1 MIEGAREWLTA
12 AEAAAEQLPGFA
24 YSYQH
29 ICRLIQS
36 GEMASRPRKNALGR
50 TAREFHWTSLPPEA
64 RAEYARRYGA
74 HAEKALADKRARSVQ
89 KDLQAQARAQ
99 VIAAFAD
106 YRVVHQGTK
115 AHALKSFCKAFAK
128 RGLKLDDW
136 IYTCLGTLQ
145 PHHVPE
151 WLRKNRRAGT
161 LLDGRGRPSSSGL
174 FDRDLGLRNYAI
186 AAIAG
191 RPHLAATHLKSL
203 IKTDLGRDIPLR
215 TVQLFMQQFRNSSAP
230 ELKALTNP
238 DRYRSH
244 HRPAFGKITAERINA
259 RWEIDASP
267 ADAMCVVDGRE
278 FRVKLVGV
286 IDVFTRRAMVLVSD
300 QVRGLATMA
309 LLRRAILA
317 WGLPELVKIDNGREF
332 KNRAVERFCQDAGIE
347 TSFSKPF
354 HPEEKPHIERFFGT
368 LARDLFELLP
378 GYIGHSVAERKGIE
392 ARKSFAHRFGE
403 DANLCFGV
411 QLTPEGLQARIDEWC
426 ERIYAETHHE
436 GIALTPAH
444 KALAHAHEARRLAD
458 ERALDALMLDAPDAG
473 GIRLVAKSGIRI
485 GNRFYV
491 AAELG
496 AWMGHRIHCRFDPHE
511 TARIVVY
518 SADRSRFICVA
529 EDRERIAGADLAAVA
544 QKAKAL
550 DRARIRDIRDAART
564 VQRLYPADTMADRL
578 LGARTSPSA
587 SDAASSCADEDVRAP
602 REIAPGAASLEAM
615 RLASPP
621 RLIAH
626 TNALDAL
633 EAARTPEQPI
643 EPTAEERDSA
653 AVFFLEEA
661 AKAAPA
667 PDEIVRCEGY
677 ARPRFFGDECGLYA
691 WLTEHRATLDAQD
704 AKTLAEF
711 ERDETFQML
720 FASKQRR
727 IACV

>member
-1 MIEGAREWLTA
+1 MIEVAGAREWMTA
-12 AEAAAEQLPGFA
+12 AEAAAEELPDFCFTE
-24 YSYQH
+24 QH
-29 ICRLIQS
+29 IRRLIVS
-36 GEMASRPRKNALGR
+36 GVIASRPRKGNLGR
-50 TAREFHWTSLPPEA
+50 TAREFHWSTLPEEA
-64 RAEYARRYGA
+64 RREYAKRYGVTA
-74 HAEKALADKRARSVQ
+74 GQALDDPAARTVQ
-89 KDLQAQARAQ
+89 KDLQAEARAA
-99 VIAAFAD
+99 VLAAFAEF
-106 YRVVHQGTK
+106 RQAHKGTK
-115 AHALKSFCKAFAK
+115 TKALKVFCKAFAA
-128 RGLKLDDW
+128 RRVKLEDW
-136 IYTCLGTLQ
+136 VHTQIGVVE
-145 PHHVPE
+145 PHHIGAWE
-151 WLRKNRRAGT
+151 RKRRQLGT
-161 LLDGRGRPSSSGL
+161 LLDGRGRPSASGL
-174 FDRDLGLRNYAI
+174 FDRDLALRNYAI

-215 TVQLFMQQFRNSSAP
+215 TVQLFAQQFRKHSAP

-267 ADAMCVVDGRE
+267 ADAMCIVDGRE
-278 FRVKLVGV
+278 VRVKLIGV

-300 QVRGLATMA
+300 QVRAVATMA

-317 WGLPELVKIDNGREF
+317 WGLPDLVKIDNGKEF
-332 KNRAVERFCQDAGIE
+332 KNRAVERFCQDIGIATE
-347 TSFSKPF
+347 FSKPF

-368 LARDLFELLP
+368 LNRDLFELLP

-426 ERIYAETHHE
+426 ERIYAQKHHE

-458 ERALDALMLDAPDAG
+458 ERALDALMLDTPDAS

-496 AWMGHRIHCRFDPHE
+496 AWMGHRVHCRFDPHE
-511 TARIVVY
+511 PSRIVVY
-518 SADRSRFICVA
+518 SADRARFLCVA
-529 EDRERIAGADLAAVA
+529 EDRDRMAGPDLARVA

-550 DRARIRDIRDAART
+550 DRARIRDIRDATRK

-578 LGARTSPSA
+578 LGAPA
-587 SDAASSCADEDVRAP
+587 SGRHAGGTPALPVE
-602 REIAPGAASLEAM
+602 PGAASLEAM

-621 RLIAH
+621 RLLEQRK
-626 TNALDAL
+626 ALDAL
-633 EAARTPEQPI
+633 EASRAPEQPI
-643 EPTAEERDSA
+643 EPTAEERESA

-661 AKAAPA
+661 NKSAPV
-667 PDEIVRCEGY
+667 PERMEQCDGY
-677 ARPRFFGDECGLYA
+677 QRPAFLGDEFALYA
-691 WLTEHRATLDAQD
+691 WLTEHRDTLDAQD

-711 ERDETFQML
+711 ERDETFQL
-720 FASKQRR
+720 QLTTKQRR
-727 IACV
+727 TACV